1 MNVTCNIS
9 QASEIHS
16 NSSLE
21 LNGSLPLNSS
31 CLESKKPGMR
41 MAPDFTDF
49 YTAAFG
55 SSIFIIVVSFATILA
70 NGFLLLAFYV
80 DPLKIFRNPT
90 TSFLI
95 GLAIVDL
102 LTALVQE
109 PIYATCFMFLYL
121 QNPVLILKC
130 GPVMDVTRYI
140 AGFTMTVSYLIV
152 FAFTVTQYIVVS
164 SPLKY
169 ARLVTNRKVLISVAA
184 IYLYSTAFWCL
195 HLIGVPENILLMIEL
210 FLHDYASTSIT
221 IAIYILLHRVMKKK
235 MVAGNSLQGKA
246 NARGEDSKHTQV
258 QRNFVRVNFMLIAVL
273 ITCSIPSSIVLTIRS
288 FTEESKGPSVK
299 VAIGNLMVDNLLYL
313 KFLLDPFVY
322 AWRMVKYRE
331 AFFKSIR
338 RQKAGKNA
346 NEKRNNVTG
355 RENQA
360 VTEIS
365 SITTSIKNTPSTT
378 STVTLL
384 SFKELHQN

>member
-9 QASEIHS
+9 QPSINS

-21 LNGSLPLNSS
+21 INGSLSLNST
-31 CLESKKPGMR
+31 CPESNEPVMR
-41 MAPDFTDF
+41 MTPDLTDF

-55 SSIFIIVVSFATILA
+55 SSIFMIVVSLATILA

-90 TSFLI
+90 TYFLI

-109 PIYATCFMFLYL
+109 PIYATCFMFLYF
-121 QNPVLILKC
+121 QNPALKLKC
-130 GPVMDVTRYI
+130 RPVINVTRYI

-169 ARLVTNRKVLISVAA
+169 ARVVTSRKVLISVVA
-184 IYLYSTAFWCL
+184 IYLYSAAFSCL

-210 FLHDYASTSIT
+210 FLHDYASTAIT
-221 IAIYILLHRVMKKK
+221 IAVYILLHRVMKKK
-235 MVAGNSLQGKA
+235 MTAGNSLQGKA

-258 QRNFVRVNFMLIAVL
+258 QRNFVRLNFMLLAVL
-273 ITCSIPSSIVLTIRS
+273 ITCSLPSSIVLTIRL
-288 FTEESKGPSVK
+288 FTYESQGTSVK

-331 AFFKSIR
+331 AFYKSIR
-338 RQKAGKNA
+338 RQKKGKKGSSA
-346 NEKRNNVTG
+346 TG
-355 RENQA
+355 RDSQE

-365 SITTSIKNTPSTT
+365 TITTSITPSSA

-384 SFKELHQN
+384 SFKELH

>member
-1 MNVTCNIS
+1 
-9 QASEIHS
+9 
-16 NSSLE
+16 
-21 LNGSLPLNSS
+21 
-31 CLESKKPGMR
+31 MR
-41 MAPDFTDF
+41 PTPDLTDF

-55 SSIFIIVVSFATILA
+55 SSIFIIVVSFTTILA

-90 TSFLI
+90 AYFLI
-95 GLAIVDL
+95 ALAIVDL

-109 PIYATCFMFLYL
+109 PIYATCFVFLYL
-121 QNPVLILKC
+121 RNPNALKC
-130 GPVMDVTRYI
+130 RAVMDVARYI

-169 ARLVTNRKVLISVAA
+169 ARLVTNRKVLISVVA
-184 IYLYSTAFWCL
+184 IYLYSTAFSCL

-210 FLHDYASTSIT
+210 FLHDYGSMSIT

-246 NARGEDSKHTQV
+246 NARGEESKHTQV
-258 QRNFVRVNFMLIAVL
+258 QRNFVRVNFMLLAVL
-273 ITCSIPSSIVLTIRS
+273 IMCSMPSTIVLTIRL

-338 RQKAGKNA
+338 RQKTGKNT
-346 NEKRNNVTG
+346 NEKRNNATG
-355 RENQA
+355 GESQA

-365 SITTSIKNTPSTT
+365 SMTTSIKNTPSTV

-384 SFKELHQN
+384 SFKELH